1 MEYQASQYEMSLDQ
15 RNKEPTS
22 ETPLVQGCNSAP
34 STDKHGDTNSI
45 SPYESSAAMVG
56 PALPPRPSRQLKAD
70 DVFDIQLRDL
80 QRALDTEVKK
90 NKQYEGLL
98 GQSRK
103 KVQELNQ
110 VLSHS
115 TAKVEES
122 KGLLNKSHERED
134 KLNIALDQTTAEA
147 EEYKALWKQ
156 SAADL
161 NSHLVNDRGFKPFD
175 DRFFIEKVMLLRR
188 NIRDF
193 AYQYY
198 DDWPADIKH
207 YSNPISEMA
216 DMLDLDPNCMCRD
229 FNPSSIVR
237 GYIWGFLDN
246 HVFGRFIWA
255 KNPPAMREL
264 LDSLKPSKESSPAN
278 HKEKVRQIDL
288 WKARTSV
295 LLQDP
300 LNPHG
305 GSKRKESQQESFNEL
320 TNNLIG
326 LLPPNA
332 KTKDLSEQVSS
343 IWDDAVRL
351 DMDMN
356 TQASGLQLYYRHH
369 ERKPMAFDNT
379 KMEVEQERDG
389 SPSSDIVTCILAPA
403 LRRRGEAD
411 GTRLAERAY
420 LLKMLVLC
428 QARDERTQGQKQEE
442 REHAHPGIIRAA
454 ASNLRSRFMN
464 Y

>member
-1 MEYQASQYEMSLDQ
+1 MEYQASQSEMSVDQ

-22 ETPLVQGCNSAP
+22 ENPLMQGCSSAP

-45 SPYESSAAMVG
+45 SPYESSAAMAG

-70 DVFDIQLRDL
+70 DEFDIQLRDL
-80 QRALDTEVKK
+80 HRALDTEVKK

-110 VLSHS
+110 VLNHS
-115 TAKVEES
+115 TAKVEEY
-122 KGLLNKSHERED
+122 KGLLNQSNEQKDE
-134 KLNIALDQTTAEA
+134 LNKALDQTTAEV
-147 EEYKALWKQ
+147 EDYRALWKQ
-156 SAADL
+156 SASDL
-161 NSHLVNDRGFKPFD
+161 NSHLVNDRGFRPFD
-175 DRFFIEKVMLLRR
+175 DRFFIEKVILLRR

-207 YSNPISEMA
+207 YSDPISEMA
-216 DMLDLDPNCMCRD
+216 DVLDLDPNCLCRE
-229 FNPSSIVR
+229 FSPSSVVR
-237 GYIWGFLDN
+237 AYIWGFLDN
-246 HVFGRFIWA
+246 YVFG
-255 KNPPAMREL
+255 
-264 LDSLKPSKESSPAN
+264 SN
-278 HKEKVRQIDL
+278 HKE
-288 WKARTSV
+288 
-295 LLQDP
+295 
-300 LNPHG
+300 
-305 GSKRKESQQESFNEL
+305 SKQKIFNEL

-332 KTKDLSEQVSS
+332 KTKHLSEQVSS
-343 IWDDAVRL
+343 IWDDAVSL

-356 TQASGLQLYYRHH
+356 TQASGIHLYYRHRK
-369 ERKPMAFDNT
+369 EKPMAFDNT
-379 KMEVEQERDG
+379 KMEVEQERNS
-389 SPSSDIVTCILAPA
+389 SPSSDIVDCILAPA

-411 GTRLAERAY
+411 GTRLAETAY

-428 QARDERTQGQKQEE
+428 QAGDGRTRGQKQEE
-442 REHAHPGIIRAA
+442 REHAHSGIIRTA
-454 ASNLRSRFMN
+454 ASNLRTKFMN